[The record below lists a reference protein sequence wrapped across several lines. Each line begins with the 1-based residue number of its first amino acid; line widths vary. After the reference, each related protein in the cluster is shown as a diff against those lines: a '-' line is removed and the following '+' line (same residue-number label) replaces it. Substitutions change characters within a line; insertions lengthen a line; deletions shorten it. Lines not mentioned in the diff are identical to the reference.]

1 MQQLLDEL
9 KQVAASEGF
18 QPTMYGVSKLT
29 GIPTSTL
36 SRWQTKQVRPSSDQ
50 CALIALHLG
59 KDIGEVE
66 MQVALSF
73 VRDAKVRKV
82 WETLAGKAAA
92 TAANLICLIFLVN
105 GGVSSHI
112 EQSIRLS
119 QIWSVPTNVGNY
131 ANVSNSARAAHFIL
145 CQLRLLLAA
154 ALTTRRKRSA
164 LANPRYLC
172 GFIPICTAA
181 C

>member
-18 QPTMYGVSKLT
+18 QATMYGVSKLT

-36 SRWQTKQVRPSSDQ
+36 SRWQRKQVRPSSDQ

-73 VRDAKVRKV
+73 VKDAKVRKV

-92 TAANLICLIFLVN
+92 TAASLICLIFLPS

-112 EQSIRLS
+112 ERSNRLS
-119 QIWSVPTNVGNY
+119 QIWSMPTNVQNY
-131 ANVSNSARAAHFIL
+131 ANLSSSTHAAHFIL
-145 CQLRLLLAA
+145 CQLLLLLAA

-164 LANPRYLC
+164 LAQPRYLC
-172 GFIPICTAA
+172 GVVPVCTTA
-181 C
+181 